1 MRIMVTGHKGY
12 IGVVL
17 VPMLLERGYDVVGYD
32 SDLFRRCNYTAA
44 PVEVPEIIKDI
55 REISAE
61 DLEGVDAVM
70 HLAALSNDPL
80 GNLNPGLTEDINFK
94 ASYRVAEL
102 CKERGVERFI
112 FSSSCSNYGA
122 AGEGWMTEES
132 PMNPVTAYGRS
143 KVATE
148 EAVKKIADD
157 NFSPTFLRNATAYGH
172 SCRIRFDLVINNLV
186 AWAMTTK
193 SIFIKSDGTPWRPVV
208 HSEDISRAFIAALE
222 ADRAKVHNESFN
234 IGRNDQNYQ
243 VRQIADLVKAS
254 ITDANVDYAADGEPD
269 KRSYRVDFS
278 KVNDVL
284 PEFQPQ
290 WTVAKGVE
298 ELKGIMTAHEIVV
311 EEIEGERYQ
320 RVAHIRGLIGQGVLD
335 DTLRTIAI

>member
-148 EAVKKIADD
+148 EAVLSLI
-157 NFSPTFLRNATAYGH
+157 
-172 SCRIRFDLVINNLV
+172 
-186 AWAMTTK
+186 
-193 SIFIKSDGTPWRPVV
+193 
-208 HSEDISRAFIAALE
+208 
-222 ADRAKVHNESFN
+222 
-234 IGRNDQNYQ
+234 
-243 VRQIADLVKAS
+243 
-254 ITDANVDYAADGEPD
+254 
-269 KRSYRVDFS
+269 
-278 KVNDVL
+278 
-284 PEFQPQ
+284 
-290 WTVAKGVE
+290 
-298 ELKGIMTAHEIVV
+298 
-311 EEIEGERYQ
+311 
-320 RVAHIRGLIGQGVLD
+320 HI
-335 DTLRTIAI
+335 

>member
-17 VPMLLERGYDVVGYD
+17 VSMLLERGYEVVGLD
-32 SDLFRRCNYTAA
+32 SDLFRRCDYTAA
-44 PVEVPEIIKDI
+44 PVEVPEILKDI
-55 REISAE
+55 REVSAA

-80 GNLNPGLTEDINFK
+80 GNLNPNLTKEINFE
-94 ASYRVAEL
+94 ASYRLAKL
-102 CKERGVERFI
+102 CRERGVERFI

-132 PMNPVTAYGRS
+132 PVNPVTAYGQS
-143 KVATE
+143 KVMVE
-148 EAVKKIADD
+148 QAVSKLAND

-172 SCRIRFDLVINNLV
+172 SCRIRFDLVLNNLV

-193 SIFIKSDGTPWRPVV
+193 RIHIKSDGTPWRPVV
-208 HSEDISRAFIAALE
+208 HIADISRAFIAAVE
-222 ADRAKVHNESFN
+222 VDRARVHNQSLN

-243 VRQIADLVKAS
+243 VRQIADLVKAG
-254 ITDANVDYAADGEPD
+254 IPDAQVDYAADGEPD

-278 KVNDVL
+278 KVNSVL
-284 PEFQPQ
+284 PEFKAE
-290 WTVAKGVE
+290 WTVARGVE
-298 ELKGIMTAHEIVV
+298 ELKRVMAEHQIVV

-320 RVAHIRGLIGQGVLD
+320 RVAHIRSLIGAGVLD
-335 DTLRTIAI
+335 ETLRTIPL

>member
-1 MRIMVTGHKGY
+1 MRVMVTGHKGY

-17 VPMLLERGYDVVGYD
+17 VPMLLEKGYEVVGYD
-32 SDLFRRCNYTAA
+32 SDLFRRCDYTAA
-44 PVEVPEIIKDI
+44 PVEIPETIKDI

-61 DLEGVDAVM
+61 DLEGVDAVL

-80 GNLNPGLTEDINFK
+80 GNLNPGLTDDINFH
-94 ASYRVAEL
+94 ASVRVAEL

-122 AGEGWMTEES
+122 GGEGWMTEES

-143 KVATE
+143 KVAV
-148 EAVKKIADD
+148 EAAVRKLADD
-157 NFSPTFLRNATAYGH
+157 NFTPTFLRNSTAFGH
-172 SCRIRFDLVINNLV
+172 SCRIRFDLVLNNLV

-193 SIFIKSDGTPWRPVV
+193 CIHIKSDGTPWRPVV
-208 HSEDISRAFIAALE
+208 HIEDISRALVATLE
-222 ADRAKVHNESFN
+222 ADRGRVHNESFN

-243 VRQIADLVKAS
+243 VRQIADLVKAG
-254 ITDANVDYAADGEPD
+254 IPDANVDYAEDGEPD
-269 KRSYRVDFS
+269 TRSYRVDFS
-278 KVNDVL
+278 KVNSIL

-298 ELKGIMTAHEIVV
+298 ELKQIITDHKIVM

-320 RVAHIRGLIGQGVLD
+320 RVAHIRGLIGEGVLD
-335 DTLRTIAI
+335 DTLRTIDL